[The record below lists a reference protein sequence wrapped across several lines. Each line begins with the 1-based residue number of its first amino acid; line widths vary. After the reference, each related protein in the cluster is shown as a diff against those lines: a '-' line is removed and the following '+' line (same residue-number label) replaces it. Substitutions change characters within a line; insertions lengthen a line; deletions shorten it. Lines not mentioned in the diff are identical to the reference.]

1 MLFHKATSTQCC
13 IFFCKRFRVS
23 RLPATSGAGAGCEQ
37 PLKDKL
43 TLHSIFFPPC
53 VTDLTQLL
61 STIVAAVLPSFSL
74 ILILFSVGGP
84 FCICNCHAWRCKS
97 LPPSV
102 LVFFSP
108 SAKRQNCFEWCGGI
122 LARWTGVLC
131 VQSHKTC
138 VSSIWGTFITQLIT
152 KRGEACL
159 KV

>member
-74 ILILFSVGGP
+74 SFFSQWVGHFAFVIAMPGDA
-84 FCICNCHAWRCKS
+84 NRS
-97 LPPSV
+97 LPPFSFSSPPLRNVKIV
-102 LVFFSP
+102 LNSAAEFLLDELEYCVYSLIKLVCQVF
-108 SAKRQNCFEWCGGI
+108 
-122 LARWTGVLC
+122 GVPL
-131 VQSHKTC
+131 
-138 VSSIWGTFITQLIT
+138 
-152 KRGEACL
+152 
-159 KV
+159 